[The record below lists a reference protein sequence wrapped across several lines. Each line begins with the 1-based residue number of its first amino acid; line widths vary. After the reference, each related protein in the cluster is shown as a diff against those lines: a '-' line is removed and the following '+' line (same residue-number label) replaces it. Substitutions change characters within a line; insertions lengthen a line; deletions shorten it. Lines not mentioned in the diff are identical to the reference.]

1 MDAGSSD
8 SIEENDEY
16 VGSVLDTSW
25 FSTLSHSN
33 ISLRRKEVSR
43 DRKQKWIFKSTQTHR
58 FDRLVKMCGQKLGT
72 DATIQVFGKLGRET
86 GVKEFNALI
95 GLCIA
100 KARETRYEDVWLQE
114 ISKVYKLLML
124 MREQGFK
131 LEEESYG
138 PFLMLL
144 IDMEMVEEFHF
155 FCGAI
160 RDGNLNSLSRF
171 AYYEMLLWIRVNN
184 EVKIQELCDFIATND
199 EGDETNFKGL

>member
-1 MDAGSSD
+1 MDAGLSD
-8 SIEENDEY
+8 SIEEDDEY
-16 VGSVLDTSW
+16 AESVLDMPW
-25 FSTLSHSN
+25 FSSLSHSN

-43 DRKQKWIFKSTQTHR
+43 DRKQKWIFRSTQTHR

-95 GLCIA
+95 GLCIV
-100 KARETRYEDVWLQE
+100 KARETQNEDIWLQE
-114 ISKVYKLLML
+114 ISKAFKLLML
-124 MREQGFK
+124 MREQGFQ
-131 LEEESYG
+131 LEEGSYG

-144 IDMEMVEEFHF
+144 IDMEMVEEFQF
-155 FCGAI
+155 LCGAI
-160 RDGNLNSLSRF
+160 RDGNSNSLSRF

-184 EVKIQELCDFIATND
+184 EVKIQELCDFVATND